1 MRADSATGTPFDGG
15 TVYEASGNDTVLTLE
30 NRSRSPIPSDPSK
43 LPDNAAMNLRHGP
56 LQFAGDGTIVL
67 TFSVAA
73 ADQPK
78 ETQQAIRVLS
88 GSTSQDQGTGGDG
101 KLSLIIEGDVG
112 GGSTFRGPVSY
123 THLDVYKRQR
133 SAKPAPQATLP

>member
-1 MRADSATGTPFDGG
+1 WLRANSSQTQNVVFTEPKGNTTQQFVRADSATGTPFDGG

-43 LPDNAAMNLRHGP
+43 LPDNAFMNLRHGP
-56 LQFAGDGTIVL
+56 LQFAGDGTVVL

-78 ETQQAIRVLS
+78 ET
-88 GSTSQDQGTGGDG
+88 
-101 KLSLIIEGDVG
+101 
-112 GGSTFRGPVSY
+112 
-123 THLDVYKRQR
+123 
-133 SAKPAPQATLP
+133 